1 MTNLMLLNMLGSDPG
16 FQRLLLLV
24 SAGLAL
30 LVFAVTRNA
39 LRALITAAVVGTVLY
54 VLSAGVIVDYVRED
68 SQAIGAVRS
77 VISSEDA
84 YSQANEGAF
93 GRLSCLAVPAS
104 CGWPA
109 GVPTFADTETAALK
123 PRRGYSY
130 YFVPG
135 APKAGPID
143 HNGLASF
150 AYLAVPTQPGE
161 GSRRVFC
168 GDHTGRVCFTEDG
181 TLPVRNGRC
190 SETCKEIPR

>member
-1 MTNLMLLNMLGSDPG
+1 VTNLMLLTMLGSYPP

-24 SAGLAL
+24 TAGLAL

-39 LRALITAAVVGTVLY
+39 LKAVITAAVVGAVLF
-54 VLSAGVIVDYVRED
+54 VLSAGVIVEFARED
-68 SQAIGAVRS
+68 SQVIGDVRS
-77 VISSEDA
+77 VVSGEVA
-84 YSQANEGAF
+84 YSQGNEGAF

-109 GVPTFADTETAALK
+109 GVPTFADAETAALT

-135 APKAGPID
+135 APKAGSID
-143 HNGLASF
+143 RNGLASF
-150 AYLAVPTQPGE
+150 AYLVVPEKPGD
-161 GSRRVFC
+161 GSRRTFC

-190 SETCKEIPR
+190 SETCTQLPR